1 LSEVFDEEV
10 EMERSIDDVI
20 RASEARQRILARRTD
35 AIVKKWESERP
46 EARAR
51 RRELLERVGL
61 SPTQTT

>member
-1 LSEVFDEEV
+1 
-10 EMERSIDDVI
+10 MERSMDDVI
-20 RASEARQRILARRTD
+20 RASEARRKILARRMD
-35 AIVKKWESERP
+35 AIIEKWESERP